1 MSLSANELNDLK
13 RAKALLENP
22 GFAAKITNL
31 LGSPLEKGLARLPA
45 KISDGVQKAAH
56 ASLMKATNVA
66 VSSMNSNIKP
76 ESSDGFHKIAATI
89 SGAAGGMFGLAALAI
104 ELPVSTIIML
114 RSISDIA
121 RSEGE
126 DISEMDTKLSCLSV
140 FALGGKSASDD
151 ASESGYFAA
160 RTAMA
165 SAVSEAAKYLARKGT
180 VDATAPAVV
189 RLISLIASR
198 FGIVVSEKAAA
209 QAVPII
215 GAVAG
220 AMINSIFIDHFQ
232 DMARGHF
239 IVRRLEKKYGE
250 EAVQLAYKEV

>member
-1 MSLSANELNDLK
+1 
-13 RAKALLENP
+13 
-22 GFAAKITNL
+22 
-31 LGSPLEKGLARLPA
+31 
-45 KISDGVQKAAH
+45 
-56 ASLMKATNVA
+56 
-66 VSSMNSNIKP
+66 
-76 ESSDGFHKIAATI
+76 
-89 SGAAGGMFGLAALAI
+89 
-104 ELPVSTIIML
+104 
-114 RSISDIA
+114 
-121 RSEGE
+121 
-126 DISEMDTKLSCLSV
+126 
-140 FALGGKSASDD
+140 
-151 ASESGYFAA
+151 
-160 RTAMA
+160 MA

-180 VDATAPAVV
+180 VDATSPAVV

>member
-1 MSLSANELNDLK
+1 MSLSASELNDLK

-22 GFAAKITNL
+22 GLAAKITSM
-31 LGSPLEKGLARLPA
+31 LGSPLERGMARLPA

-66 VSSMNSNIKP
+66 VRSLDSNIKP

-89 SGAAGGMFGLAALAI
+89 SGAAGGMFGLPALAI
-104 ELPVSTIIML
+104 ELPVSTVIML

-126 DISEMDTKLSCLSV
+126 NISEVDCKLACLSV

-151 ASESGYFAA
+151 ASETGYFAA
-160 RTAMA
+160 RSALA
-165 SAVSEAAKYLARKGT
+165 GAVSEAAKYMAKKGA
-180 VDATAPAVV
+180 VDATAPALV

-239 IVRRLEKKYGE
+239 IVRRLEKIHGE
-250 EAVQLAYKEV
+250 ALVQSAYKEA

>member
-1 MSLSANELNDLK
+1 MRN
-13 RAKALLENP
+13 
-22 GFAAKITNL
+22 
-31 LGSPLEKGLARLPA
+31 GL
-45 KISDGVQKAAH
+45 
-56 ASLMKATNVA
+56 
-66 VSSMNSNIKP
+66 
-76 ESSDGFHKIAATI
+76 HKIAATI

-104 ELPVSTIIML
+104 ELPISTIIML

-126 DISEMDTKLSCLSV
+126 DISDIDTKLSCLSV

-151 ASESGYFAA
+151 ATESGYFAA

-165 SAVSEAAKYLARKGT
+165 SAVSEAAKYLARKGA

-220 AMINSIFIDHFQ
+220 AMINSVFIDHFQ